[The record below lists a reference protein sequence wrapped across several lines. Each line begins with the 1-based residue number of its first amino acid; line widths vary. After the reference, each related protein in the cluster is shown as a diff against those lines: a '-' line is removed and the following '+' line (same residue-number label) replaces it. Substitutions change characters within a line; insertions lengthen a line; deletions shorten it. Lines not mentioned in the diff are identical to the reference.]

1 MNRSTPKK
9 RNIGQKVKYYR
20 IQRELSQKDLAA
32 RLQTIGCD
40 MTSEMIWK
48 SENGR
53 RNLSIFEIDKL
64 TEVLNVDYNALFA
77 QDEAPHGSRD
87 KLSRLPSCML
97 SETASA
103 LSR

>member
-9 RNIGQKVKYYR
+9 RNIGQKVKPYR
-20 IQRELSQKDLAA
+20 IQRGLSQKDLAA
-32 RLQTIGCD
+32 RLQTIDCD

-48 SENGR
+48 AENGR

-77 QDEAPHGSRD
+77 QDEAPQ
-87 KLSRLPSCML
+87 
-97 SETASA
+97 
-103 LSR
+103 

>member
-53 RNLSIFEIDKL
+53 RNLSI
-64 TEVLNVDYNALFA
+64 
-77 QDEAPHGSRD
+77 
-87 KLSRLPSCML
+87 
-97 SETASA
+97 
-103 LSR
+103 

>member
-64 TEVLNVDYNALFA
+64 TEVLNVDYNALLA
-77 QDEAPHGSRD
+77 QDEA
-87 KLSRLPSCML
+87 
-97 SETASA
+97 TQ
-103 LSR
+103 

>member
-9 RNIGQKVKYYR
+9 RNIGQKVRYYR
-20 IQRELSQKDLAA
+20 VQSGLSQKDLAA

-48 SENGR
+48 AENGR

-64 TEVLNVDYNALFA
+64 AEVLNVDYNALFA
-77 QDEAPHGSRD
+77 QDEQA
-87 KLSRLPSCML
+87 
-97 SETASA
+97 E
-103 LSR
+103 

>member
-9 RNIGQKVKYYR
+9 RNIGQKVRYYR
-20 IQRELSQKDLAA
+20 VQSGLSQKDLAA

-48 SENGR
+48 AENGR

-64 TEVLNVDYNALFA
+64 AEVLNVDYNALFA
-77 QDEAPHGSRD
+77 QDE
-87 KLSRLPSCML
+87 
-97 SETASA
+97 ETN
-103 LSR
+103 

>member
-77 QDEAPHGSRD
+77 QDAAPQ
-87 KLSRLPSCML
+87 
-97 SETASA
+97 
-103 LSR
+103 

>member
-77 QDEAPHGSRD
+77 QDEGPQ
-87 KLSRLPSCML
+87 
-97 SETASA
+97 
-103 LSR
+103 

>member
-20 IQRELSQKDLAA
+20 MQRKLSQKDLAA

-48 SENGR
+48 AENGR

-64 TEVLNVDYNALFA
+64 AEVLKVDYNALFA
-77 QDEAPHGSRD
+77 QDETN
-87 KLSRLPSCML
+87 
-97 SETASA
+97 E
-103 LSR
+103 

>member
-64 TEVLNVDYNALFA
+64 TEVLNVDYNALLA
-77 QDEAPHGSRD
+77 QDEAPQ
-87 KLSRLPSCML
+87 
-97 SETASA
+97 
-103 LSR
+103 

>member
-77 QDEAPHGSRD
+77 QDEAPQ
-87 KLSRLPSCML
+87 
-97 SETASA
+97 
-103 LSR
+103 

>member
-64 TEVLNVDYNALFA
+64 TEVLNVDYNAL
-77 QDEAPHGSRD
+77 
-87 KLSRLPSCML
+87 
-97 SETASA
+97 
-103 LSR
+103 

>member
-20 IQRELSQKDLAA
+20 IQRGLSQKDLAA
-32 RLQTIGCD
+32 RLQTINCD

-48 SENGR
+48 AENGR

-64 TEVLNVDYNALFA
+64 TEVLGVDYNALFA
-77 QDEAPHGSRD
+77 QDGERE
-87 KLSRLPSCML
+87 
-97 SETASA
+97 SENRVGIRRPVLFAHA
-103 LSR
+103 